1 MKIFL
6 LFFISSLVTI
16 VQGGNG
22 KGGALVLYSLSKLGP
37 KTSRDIGALCPVR
50 LLAFIYCVVVAHHH
64 SESSLR
70 S

>member
-22 KGGALVLYSLSKLGP
+22 KGAALVLYSLSKIGP
-37 KTSRDIGALCPVR
+37 NKSRTLVR
-50 LLAFIYCVVVAHHH
+50 SVMCLY
-64 SESSLR
+64 
-70 S
+70 